1 MTPPQLNVLIG
12 ATGSVASIKV
22 PELVQGFRALGQ
34 HVNVCV
40 VATRPAL
47 HFFAL
52 DQLILSADQTSPETL
67 SSPPTPLITTT
78 VPKTTNTTIMTTEW
92 SPQSILYTD
101 KEEWDL
107 WIQKG
112 DPVLHIELRKW
123 ADVFVI
129 APLDAN
135 TLGKFANGL
144 CDNLL
149 TSIVRAW
156 DFTRKPCIIC
166 PAMNTYMWDHP
177 FTDKHLGIL
186 KQELGCQVIPPIS
199 KTLACGDTGMG
210 AMESPGVIIAQ
221 TLMIVEEYRRTL

>member
-22 PELVQGFRALGQ
+22 PELVQGFRALGD

-40 VATRPAL
+40 VATHPAL

-52 DQLILSADQTSPETL
+52 DQLLLAPDQPCSEPL
-67 SSPPTPLITTT
+67 LSPPLVTRTES
-78 VPKTTNTTIMTTEW
+78 KTADTIVEW
-92 SPQSILYTD
+92 SPQSVLYTD

-107 WIQKG
+107 WNQKG

-135 TLGKFANGL
+135 TLGKLANGL

-156 DFTRKPCIIC
+156 DFTRKPCIVC

-177 FTDKHLGIL
+177 FTSKHLGTL
-186 KQELGCQVIPPIS
+186 TQELGCQVIPPVR

-210 AMESPGVIIAQ
+210 AMENPG
-221 TLMIVEEYRRTL
+221 